1 MVWTRGRPFEKTKKN
16 ESLKCHICLLRRFPG
31 CFNNIKCD
39 VVLMRLCGDFLNQTP
54 EASVLN
60 LYWAETACASCF
72 CQCCF
77 SSMISSNKN
86 AILEQQMRIITG
98 NISTGREGGWQIP
111 QTSCCCIYCQGWKSI
126 PNYLANHRNVIA
138 CCCLSPVVTWPIW
151 RSFF

>member
-1 MVWTRGRPFEKTKKN
+1 
-16 ESLKCHICLLRRFPG
+16 
-31 CFNNIKCD
+31 
-39 VVLMRLCGDFLNQTP
+39 MRLCGDFLNQTP

-151 RSFF
+151 RSFFKRRSIFFKNMLCVHYVIPNSQMYSSEERLYYFLQMK